1 MKKILCVLLI
11 IAMCFTLALT
21 GCGKVTDPP
30 ADGDGTQNEQ
40 PGDNDGNNEGDNN
53 GDNEGDNNGGG
64 DEGDKDPDDEE
75 PTDRDELTRGYAMRF
90 SVPSLSK
97 RPDVADDFYLKAE
110 REQDGFVIKMIG
122 FGDFAEDEYVKLI
135 FHTAEQNGTGWKV
148 QPSDL
153 NVLVNKQKAEYRTGI
168 TRFWSTAGGYSSFRT
183 AGTRLEN
190 SPVYEKHADYF
201 TLALKVLFTEIPE
214 YSAEGK
220 VTLFAMEFAEN
231 ASADGLIYDAVNY
244 MNGMLVDGV
253 SQGDPAAQSSYYK
266 IQLSAQEIA
275 NLEHVKGYGI
285 EFSPNAD
292 HIYAKVQKSETNM
305 TISFRAF
312 TPLDET
318 DFIRVVVH
326 IGEPLGENA
335 WALHRSDTSF
345 TVYKDRAYT
354 QTDKIG
360 FFEGESTQFHGGE
373 QTVHAPEF
381 TNAGEYWDLILV
393 IEYFELGADIDQ
405 SSQMRA
411 FFGEYTSG
419 ALNLGAKKDGVTLG
433 DQAYQKNWFVL

>member
-21 GCGKVTDPP
+21 GCGKVTHPP
-30 ADGDGTQNEQ
+30 ADGDGTHNEQ
-40 PGDNDGNNEGDNN
+40 P

-64 DEGDKDPDDEE
+64 DEGDKDPDGEE

-122 FGDFAEDEYVKLI
+122 FGDFADDEYVKLI

-168 TRFWSTAGGYSSFRT
+168 TQFWSAAGGYSSFRT

-214 YSAEGK
+214 YSAEGG
-220 VTLFAMEFAEN
+220 VTLFAMEFADN
-231 ASADGLIYDAVNY
+231 SSADGLIYDAVNY

-275 NLEHVKGYGI
+275 NLEHVKDYGSDYGM

-312 TPLDET
+312 TPLDDT

-373 QTVHAPEF
+373 QTVHAPRF
-381 TNAGEYWDLILV
+381 TNAGEYWDLVLV